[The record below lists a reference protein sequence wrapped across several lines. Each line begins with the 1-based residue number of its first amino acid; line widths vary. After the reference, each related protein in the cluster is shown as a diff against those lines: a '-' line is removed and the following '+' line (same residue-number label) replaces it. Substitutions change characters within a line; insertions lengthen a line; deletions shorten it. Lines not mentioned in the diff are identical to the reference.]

1 MESWLTSSVEAR
13 ESASARDNMG
23 CTELS
28 SCCCAE
34 LGVPL
39 DWDIGF
45 RESRDNMGC
54 MELSSSSCAE
64 IGAPIK

>member
-1 MESWLTSSVEAR
+1 
-13 ESASARDNMG
+13 MG

-28 SCCCAE
+28 SWCCAE

-54 MELSSSSCAE
+54 MELSSCCCAE
-64 IGAPIK
+64 IGVPLDLARGSEGISGVA